1 MPTDL
6 TDRERQVLDQ
16 VVQGLS
22 SKQIEARLDLSRK
35 TVEIHRSHIREKLGA
50 RNTADL
56 VRKALTIGR
65 DVATPPLDLGVPR
78 IATPRSL

>member
-1 MPTDL
+1 MSADL
-6 TDRERQVLDQ
+6 TDRERQVLEQ
-16 VVQGLS
+16 VVEGLS
-22 SKQIEARLDLSRK
+22 SKQIAARLALSPK
-35 TVEIHRSHIREKLGA
+35 TVDIHRGRIREKLGA

-78 IATPRSL
+78 IATHRSL